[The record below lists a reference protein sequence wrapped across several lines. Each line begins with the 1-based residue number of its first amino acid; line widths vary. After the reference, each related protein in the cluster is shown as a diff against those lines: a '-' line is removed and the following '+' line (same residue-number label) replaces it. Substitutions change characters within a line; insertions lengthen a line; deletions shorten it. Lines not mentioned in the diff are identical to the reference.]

1 MSELRVPGAVT
12 DPSTVSES
20 SVTVTA
26 EDGHRLPLHVA
37 RPAQAAGPLPGLVVI
52 HEAFGVNDH
61 IRDVTRRFAAQGFL
75 AAAPDLFLRGGPP
88 PAPGAEITE
97 IMRRVGAMSD
107 VDAVADLRA
116 TVDRLRSEPG
126 CNGRIGSIGFC
137 MGGRLSLLLATH
149 EGVLDRAVDC
159 WGGRI
164 TRRTA
169 PPDDRRPEVV
179 VERVDRLACP
189 LLGVFGAE
197 DPNPDAGDIDEL
209 RAALEASGR
218 EHRIVVYPAAGHAFF
233 ADYRPSWREEP
244 AHAAWAEFLR
254 FLEPLKGQQGEGCQR
269 RRS

>member
-1 MSELRVPGAVT
+1 
-12 DPSTVSES
+12 
-20 SVTVTA
+20 
-26 EDGHRLPLHVA
+26 
-37 RPAQAAGPLPGLVVI
+37 VVI

-75 AAAPDLFLRGGPP
+75 AAAPDLFV
-88 PAPGAEITE
+88 
-97 IMRRVGAMSD
+97 RVGGAPDAGDAIETIMGRIGAMFD
-107 VDAVADLRA
+107 ADAVADLRA
-116 TVDRLRSEPG
+116 TVQWLRDQPE
-126 CNGRIGSIGFC
+126 CNGHAGCIGFC
-137 MGGRLSLLLATH
+137 MGGRLTLLLATD

-169 PPDDRRPEVV
+169 PPDERRPDVI
-179 VERVDRLACP
+179 VERAARLSCP

-197 DPNPDAGDIDEL
+197 DQNPNAEDVAEL

-233 ADYRPSWREEP
+233 ADYRPTWREEP

-254 FLEPLKGQQGEGCQR
+254 FLEPLK
-269 RRS
+269 S